1 MDIRSIGCVII
12 LALLPLSTTAE
23 TQAQA
28 VQQPA
33 QIKVSTELIQIR
45 AVVTDRNGNFV
56 DNLSQDDFLLR
67 EDGAPQPIAF
77 FSLERIPS
85 PAPAS
90 ATKPEPAL
98 KAPAALPSRS
108 ATVSRGVVLLADDI
122 HTSFESLAAI
132 RTALRSFVDE
142 QLTDQDVVCLKT
154 MTGRLGVVEQFT
166 QNRDILRKSIE
177 RILPWRVSHET
188 MFTLSLAGR
197 IVRGE
202 RTAIQL
208 GSIITAA
215 EEGESRV
222 GELVPADEWRP
233 ERESVNER
241 LVKTKAMMMLAE
253 ARYQRLVTV
262 ATMSAV
268 VDKMSEL
275 PGQRMIAMFS
285 DGFTSTGPGGET
297 AIADLQ
303 PVISRAARSG
313 VVIYTMN
320 AKGLAIPMIT
330 ASMIGGTA
338 VATARADDHVSDQI
352 LSTLN
357 ESEMD
362 LTHGLSVLASETGG
376 AFFNNTNDFS
386 GRLKKMLDDNSVR
399 YELAYY
405 PPLDK
410 DPDKTRNIT
419 VSIKNHPEYRVR
431 AQKSYVLSKL
441 RQANPEPEPRT
452 AQGRLHRAMSQ
463 PLPVTDV
470 RLSASVVPV
479 PNTDQRKLE
488 VWISGEDLGVRSEAG
503 QSILDL
509 EVETVT
515 FDCQGRTIKST
526 REPLKRPVTPEQM
539 DKLKE
544 KNLQYVSR
552 LSLKPGIYH
561 IRVGV
566 RDASSERMGTAFA
579 WLEIPKP
586 GKTATPGPNITGFR
600 R

>member
-1 MDIRSIGCVII
+1 MT
-12 LALLPLSTTAE
+12 ATTQQ
-23 TQAQA
+23 QAA
-28 VQQPA
+28 QQPA

-85 PAPAS
+85 P
-90 ATKPEPAL
+90 EPAGATGPKPAVTVPAVFPS
-98 KAPAALPSRS
+98 KAASVSRS
-108 ATVSRGVVLLADDI
+108 VVLLADDI

-132 RTALRSFVDE
+132 RTALRRFVDE
-142 QLTDQDVVCLKT
+142 QLTDRDVVCLKT

-177 RILPWRVSHET
+177 KILPWRVSFET
-188 MFTLSLAGR
+188 MFTPSLAGR

-208 GSIITAA
+208 GAIIAAA

-222 GELVPADEWRP
+222 GELIPSDEWRP
-233 ERESVNER
+233 ERETIQER

-253 ARYQRLVTV
+253 ARYLRLVTV

-268 VDKMSEL
+268 VDKMSEM

-297 AIADLQ
+297 AITDLQ
-303 PVISRAARSG
+303 PIISRAARSG

-330 ASMIGGTA
+330 ASMVGGTA
-338 VATARADDHVSDQI
+338 VATARADDHVSDQVM
-352 LSTLN
+352 STLN

-362 LTHGLSVLASETGG
+362 LTNGLSVLASETGG

-405 PPLDK
+405 PPPGK
-410 DPDKTRNIT
+410 DPDKTRNIS
-419 VSIKNHPEYRVR
+419 VSVKNHPEYRVR

-441 RQANPEPEPRT
+441 RQANPEPEPKT
-452 AQGRLHRAMSQ
+452 GQGRLHRAMSQ
-463 PLPVTDV
+463 PLPVTDI
-470 RLSASVVPV
+470 RLSASVVTV

-488 VWISGEDLGVRSEAG
+488 VWISGEDLGVRSEAD
-503 QSILDL
+503 QSVLDL

-515 FDCQGRTIKST
+515 FDSQGRTIKST

-539 DKLKE
+539 GKLKE

-586 GKTATPGPNITGFR
+586 GKASTPRPNTTGFR
-600 R
+600 Q